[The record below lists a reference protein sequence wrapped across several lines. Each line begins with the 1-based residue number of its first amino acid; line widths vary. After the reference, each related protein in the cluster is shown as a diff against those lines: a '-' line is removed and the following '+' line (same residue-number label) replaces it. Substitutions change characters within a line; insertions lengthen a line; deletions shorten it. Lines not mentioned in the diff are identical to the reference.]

1 MADSRPFSPRWGD
14 ISFTEAPQTT
24 ARYYAGVIFLS
35 YSPSGRHREP
45 AGVEG
50 AARHGAWPRCRWAAA
65 GPGRA
70 SRRCAAPISTPGT
83 TGVEG
88 AGGSGGHGRASR
100 SPTPSRR
107 LACGD
112 LAGGRA
118 RRRPEHQRRHTA
130 TTCSANGERAGRRP
144 PAHTAARPSRHPA
157 MPKGRVPKYPPPC
170 RLTQPLPR
178 RGSGRMILSPG
189 DGDASTG
196 TCHPR
201 RPLPG
206 PLRRSGRRSR
216 CGRGPSSAW
225 WPGRRARRNRSSRR

>member
-1 MADSRPFSPRWGD
+1 MADFRPFSPRWGD

-24 ARYYAGVIFLS
+24 ARCYAGAIFLS

-50 AARHGAWPRCRWAAA
+50 AARRGAWPRCRWAVA

-70 SRRCAAPISTPGT
+70 SARPHTKCRRCGGRRRVRRARAGFEIDTSEPSGSRVAISRAAGPDGARNTSGATRPPGYAK
-83 TGVEG
+83 G
-88 AGGSGGHGRASR
+88 AG
-100 SPTPSRR
+100 T
-107 LACGD
+107 
-112 LAGGRA
+112 
-118 RRRPEHQRRHTA
+118 EV
-130 TTCSANGERAGRRP
+130 
-144 PAHTAARPSRHPA
+144 PA
-157 MPKGRVPKYPPPC
+157 PC

-178 RGSGRMILSPG
+178 RGSGRMFLSPG

-196 TCHPR
+196 TCRPR

>member
-1 MADSRPFSPRWGD
+1 MADFRPFSPRWGD

-24 ARYYAGVIFLS
+24 ARCYAGAIFLS

-50 AARHGAWPRCRWAAA
+50 AARRGAWPRCRWAVA
-65 GPGRA
+65 GPGR
-70 SRRCAAPISTPGT
+70 
-83 TGVEG
+83 G
-88 AGGSGGHGRASR
+88 AGGRRQGQGGPRDRPLRAAGSR
-100 SPTPSRR
+100 VAIS
-107 LACGD
+107 
-112 LAGGRA
+112 
-118 RRRPEHQRRHTA
+118 
-130 TTCSANGERAGRRP
+130 RAGRRP
-144 PAHTAARPSRHPA
+144 PAHSAARPTGQEAQRAGRRPRAHRAARPSRHPGT
-157 MPKGRVPKYPPPC
+157 PKGRVPKYPPPC

-196 TCHPR
+196 TCRPR